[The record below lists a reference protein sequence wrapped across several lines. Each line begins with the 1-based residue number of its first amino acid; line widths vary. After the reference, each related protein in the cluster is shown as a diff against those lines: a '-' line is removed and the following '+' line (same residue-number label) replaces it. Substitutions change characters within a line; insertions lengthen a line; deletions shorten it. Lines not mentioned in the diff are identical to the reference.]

1 VVKYGNEIGILVDGS
16 KSRTKA
22 SEMCILRSLDKYN
35 PKWVNNKKQRCMGK
49 KVMAHNLQKII
60 YNRGLEEEP
69 YKKHE
74 H

>member
-1 VVKYGNEIGILVDGS
+1 
-16 KSRTKA
+16 
-22 SEMCILRSLDKYN
+22 MCILRSLDKYN